1 MKKLFVSLL
10 LSALMLSVSYGELDE
25 KGKRVYENIAES
37 DERGDYTQNILDP
50 FVATSSLVLDAKPYK
65 GEYFVGEV
73 FSVELIAKTTEKT
86 DFEFELDFNKNEFL
100 KFLNPNVKWQKNG
113 DEYTALLYFEAK
125 SVNAELLQII
135 LKLKRNKEV
144 FQQASLNVNP
154 LQFKN
159 VPDDKIYSGIVADEL
174 LIEHFKSDYFDNKN
188 LIMVVE
194 FKAQGA
200 NLKNFHLKNN
210 KIIEQRVDGLK
221 GDFNSSSAFYSAIF
235 EPSMNELDFSY
246 FNTNTQKLE
255 TINLQVEINDEK
267 ISTQTDLNPQN
278 NDLDF
283 YKQLFFWVIAG
294 ICGAIFAFKRSY
306 IFLGIALIAFA
317 ASFFVVQGGT
327 QTGVLKANS
336 KVKILPTTQSTFFYT
351 SQKDV
356 DIEILGKRDN
366 YFKILLPDGKI
377 GWVTSENLQKN

>member
-10 LSALMLSVSYGELDE
+10 LSALALSVSYGELDE

-174 LIEHFKSDYFDNKN
+174 LIEHFKSDYFDDKN